1 MEESRMKERHQLVQ
15 LVLKGLGMAMGVAS
29 VVLSILGAAPVQ
41 TNVTLLGIG
50 LFALGLAALNQE
62 GD

>member
-1 MEESRMKERHQLVQ
+1 MEERREIVQ
-15 LVLKGLGMAMGVAS
+15 LVLKGVGLAMGVVS
-29 VVLSILGAAPVQ
+29 VVLSLLGAAPAQ

-62 GD
+62 D